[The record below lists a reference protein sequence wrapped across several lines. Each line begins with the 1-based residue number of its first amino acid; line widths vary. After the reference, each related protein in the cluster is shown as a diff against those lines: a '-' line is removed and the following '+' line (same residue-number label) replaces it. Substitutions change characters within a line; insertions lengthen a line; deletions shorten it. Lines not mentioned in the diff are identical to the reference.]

1 MVIGQRRHSKMAVT
15 IAFGFF
21 FVATVCVPE
30 ETKQFIN
37 QLNHGSLSIR
47 MNAANNL
54 EKLGLQKDQITQLI
68 ADGVMI
74 AD

>member
-1 MVIGQRRHSKMAVT
+1 MAVA

-21 FVATVCVPE
+21 FVASVCVPE

-47 MNAANNL
+47 MDAAN
-54 EKLGLQKDQITQLI
+54 QP
-68 ADGVMI
+68 
-74 AD
+74 

>member
-1 MVIGQRRHSKMAVT
+1 MVIGQRRHSKMAVA

-47 MNAANNL
+47 MDAANNL
-54 EKLGLQKDQITQLI
+54 EKLGLLAIPEI
-68 ADGVMI
+68 
-74 AD
+74 